1 MELIQNIDF
10 NILEFIRA
18 NMTSEFLN
26 KIMPPITI
34 LGSGGF
40 IWIVIAFIFIV
51 KKKFRKDGLLLIC
64 SLLFC
69 LLIGNLTLKPLVA
82 RIRPCDI
89 NTAVTLLIERP
100 TDFSFPSGHTMTS
113 FASALII
120 FNANKKLGIA
130 AIILAS
136 LIAFS
141 RLYLYVHFPSDI
153 IAGLVIGLLIS
164 FSVINYFKF
173 KNKIEKSTN

>member
-10 NILEFIRA
+10 NILEYIRA
-18 NMTSEFLN
+18 NMTSEFLD
-26 KIMPPITI
+26 KIMPFITI

-40 IWIVIAFIFIV
+40 IWIIIAFIFIV
-51 KKKFRKDGLLLIC
+51 KKKFRKDGFLLIC

-113 FASALII
+113 FASTLVI
-120 FNANKKLGIA
+120 FNANKKMGFA
-130 AIILAS
+130 ALVLAS

-153 IAGLVIGLLIS
+153 IAGLAIGLLIS
-164 FSVINYFKF
+164 ISVINYYKF
-173 KNKIEKSTN
+173 NIKREKSTN